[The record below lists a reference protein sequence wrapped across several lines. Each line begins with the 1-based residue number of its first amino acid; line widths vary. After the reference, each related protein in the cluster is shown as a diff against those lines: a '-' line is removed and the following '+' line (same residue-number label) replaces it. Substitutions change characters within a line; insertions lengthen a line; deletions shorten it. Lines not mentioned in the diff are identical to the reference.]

1 MLNADIRQQL
11 LAVWAELRPDDRRV
25 LVALAGEVR
34 ADEATKDEIRELGL
48 DSVVDW
54 CGCGDCWLGSGSAD

>member
-1 MLNADIRQQL
+1 MLNEDIRQQL

-34 ADEATKDEIRELGL
+34 VNEATKDEIRQFRRDDMDDRRVGGNLWVG
-48 DSVVDW
+48 V
-54 CGCGDCWLGSGSAD
+54 GGAD